1 MSVVKKRVH
10 ARHTMATVLYIEAS
24 PLKDRSHTIEIAR
37 AFLDSYRQAR
47 PEDTIETI
55 DLWEQALPAFDS
67 ATIEAKFAVL
77 RRNEF
82 TPVQRAKW
90 AAVQMVARHFNAAD
104 KYVFSVPMWN
114 FSVPYPLKHYIDVVT
129 LAGENWTWTRE
140 QGYRALLSGKRAA
153 LIYSSAGSYELGLPP
168 HAADFQ
174 KPYLRHWLAFIGVQD
189 IDEINIAPTLADP
202 ARVAQVKHEARTRA
216 LALARTF

>member
-1 MSVVKKRVH
+1 MFVATERMH
-10 ARHTMATVLYIEAS
+10 ACQPMATVLYIEAS
-24 PLKDRSHTIEIAR
+24 PLKERSHTIEVAK

-77 RRNEF
+77 RKNEL
-82 TPVQRAKW
+82 TPLQRAKW
-90 AAVQMVARHFNAAD
+90 AAVQRVARHFNAAD

-140 QGYRALLSGKRAA
+140 LGYRALLSGKRAA
-153 LIYSSAGSYELGLPP
+153 LIYASAGAYELGLPP

-174 KPYLRHWLAFIGVQD
+174 KPYLRHWLAFIGVLS

-202 ARVAQVKHEARTRA
+202 ARVAQVKLEARTRA
-216 LALARTF
+216 VALARKF